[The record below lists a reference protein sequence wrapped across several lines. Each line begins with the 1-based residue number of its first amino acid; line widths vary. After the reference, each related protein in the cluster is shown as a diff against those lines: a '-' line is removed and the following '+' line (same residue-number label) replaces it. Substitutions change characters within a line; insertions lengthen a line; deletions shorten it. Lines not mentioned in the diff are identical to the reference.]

1 MSACLKIIHR
11 DLAARNVLVGEDEV
25 CKITDFGM
33 AREVH
38 EEDIYVRM
46 NEVQFFV
53 CFFFLN
59 KGKGIIQDR
68 GATTIVS
75 LNNFSLENSFR
86 SR

>member
-1 MSACLKIIHR
+1 
-11 DLAARNVLVGEDEV
+11 
-25 CKITDFGM
+25 M

-46 NEVQFFV
+46 HEVQFFV

-86 SR
+86 SRWFAGLLAVFYFYAGDNSKKSILIPKPRVST